1 MSNKIPSPPDDLF
14 QPEEYEVAEFSIC
27 IRRGTDETASACVF
41 NFGYNRGMPPYIVR
55 KHKRNGA
62 VEVYV
67 PAPVDADSRAPGP
80 ESYFFNN
87 AHIIW
92 ARQKL
97 WDPAIHSA
105 IEENTDGVD
114 TRRESEGEDKETPET
129 EERLLLH
136 APRYYIWKEWSTR
149 FHSMCE
155 RFFSWD

>member
-1 MSNKIPSPPDDLF
+1 MSNKIPPPSDDMF
-14 QPEEYEVAEFSIC
+14 KPIEYEVAEFSIC
-27 IRRGTDETASACVF
+27 IRRDTDDITPVSIF
-41 NFGYNRGMPPYIVR
+41 NFKYTRGMPPYIVR
-55 KHKRNGA
+55 KHKRENV
-62 VEVYV
+62 VEVYI
-67 PAPVDADSRAPGP
+67 PAPVAADGEAPGP

-87 AHIIW
+87 AHIVW
-92 ARQKL
+92 AKQKL
-97 WDPAIHSA
+97 WDPDIHSA